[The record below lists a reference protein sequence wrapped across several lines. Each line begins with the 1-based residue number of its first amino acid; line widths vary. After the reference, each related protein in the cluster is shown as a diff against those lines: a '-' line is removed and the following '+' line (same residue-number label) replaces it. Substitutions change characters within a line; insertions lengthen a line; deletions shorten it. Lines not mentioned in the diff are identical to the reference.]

1 MPDTYSVTVDE
12 NWNFELKPGDL
23 SGLDLIR
30 TKADNFHLLQGHQSI
45 AVGVRKADFFSKS
58 YEISVNGRVYSV
70 HISDALD
77 QLINSMGFQRG
88 GSKDISEIRAPMPG
102 LILDI
107 PAAEGTTVQEG
118 DPLLI
123 LEAMKMENVIASPRA
138 GVVKK
143 ICVTK
148 GAAVEKKE
156 LLLEFE

>member
-30 TKADNFHLLQGHQSI
+30 TKAENFHLLQEHQSI
-45 AVGVRKADFFSKS
+45 EVGVR
-58 YEISVNGRVYSV
+58 
-70 HISDALD
+70 
-77 QLINSMGFQRG
+77 
-88 GSKDISEIRAPMPG
+88 KDISEIRAPMPG

-107 PAAEGTTVQEG
+107 PTAEGTTVQEG